1 MLGATFKPDIDDA
14 RNSAAIRVV
23 EILQSSGAHVEYHD
37 PFAPRISIAS
47 SLFGGGDRLR
57 LDSVPLTSD
66 RIAAVDCVAILVS
79 HSAIDYDLVLNHAA
93 LVFDAV
99 NATRG
104 RVGKAVVERL

>member
-23 EILQSSGAHVEYHD
+23 EILRSSGAHAEYHD

-47 SLFGGGDRLR
+47 SLFGGGDRLG

-66 RIAAVDCVAILVS
+66 RIAAG
-79 HSAIDYDLVLNHAA
+79 DYDLVLNHAA